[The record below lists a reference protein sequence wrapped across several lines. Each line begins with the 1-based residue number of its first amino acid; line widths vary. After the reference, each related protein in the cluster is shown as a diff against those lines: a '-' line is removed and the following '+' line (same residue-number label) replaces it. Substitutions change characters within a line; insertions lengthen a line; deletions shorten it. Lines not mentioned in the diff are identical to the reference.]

1 MRLFFP
7 ILSLLLLPSAL
18 WAQAPERLPSAFAP
32 YSSAAAGPASARVTL
47 TAGEAAMSTR
57 SVAGLAAPVL
67 GAAIGLPLGMVIG
80 GGLGYLIGP
89 RGVADGSDGCMF
101 LCVGSG
107 PAIGL
112 ALGTTLGAG
121 VGAHLAN
128 GRRGNPLVTGAASV
142 GGAVAGI
149 ALGLSIGGTQ
159 ESTPLGFGIAIPIM
173 VAAPALAEW
182 LTSY

>member
-1 MRLFFP
+1 MRPFFLV
-7 ILSLLLLPSAL
+7 LSLLLLPGAL
-18 WAQAPERLPSAFAP
+18 AAQSPERQPSAFAT
-32 YSSAAAGPASARVTL
+32 YSGAAAGPTL
-47 TAGEAAMSTR
+47 TTGEATITTR
-57 SVAGLAAPVL
+57 SVAGLTAPVL

-89 RGVADGSDGCMF
+89 REVADGSDGCMF

-142 GGAVAGI
+142 GGAGAGI
-149 ALGLSIGGTQ
+149 ALGLSIGGTR

-173 VAAPALAEW
+173 VAAPVLAEW
-182 LTSY
+182 LTTR